1 MDQSSSKKC
10 NLWKTAWNGFRN
22 LASFCLLD
30 IALPVCVFVAL
41 YGKTLFDLSDS
52 GVQYS
57 IAFSIILAS
66 RRFMIAIAKFPVVGG
81 KVYMLHKV
89 ICIVRI
95 YLVVLLSPKTDNTHK
110 YLHWSFQVMQSVLN
124 FFGVYIFHFMGYAIA
139 FHVLLPKTDDFK
151 SIGDGTLKVNVGT
164 EALITILVI

>member
-1 MDQSSSKKC
+1 MHLWISTAPIIVIWTFLWTQFKYGNLESKNSSAKC

-66 RRFMIAIAKFPVVGG
+66 RRFMIAIAKYPIVGG

-89 ICIVRI
+89 TRI
-95 YLVVLLSPKTDNTHK
+95 YLLVFSFSLK
-110 YLHWSFQVMQSVLN
+110 YLH
-124 FFGVYIFHFMGYAIA
+124 
-139 FHVLLPKTDDFK
+139 TDTVQK
-151 SIGDGTLKVNVGT
+151 YLH
-164 EALITILVI
+164 

>member
-1 MDQSSSKKC
+1 MIWSFLLTQIKYGKLEKKISSEKC

-41 YGKTLFDLSDS
+41 YGKALFDLSDS

-66 RRFMIAIAKFPVVGG
+66 RRFMVAIAKYPIVGG

-89 ICIVRI
+89 IQI
-95 YLVVLLSPKTDNTHK
+95 YCYNWDPL
-110 YLHWSFQVMQSVLN
+110 
-124 FFGVYIFHFMGYAIA
+124 
-139 FHVLLPKTDDFK
+139 
-151 SIGDGTLKVNVGT
+151 
-164 EALITILVI
+164 